1 MTSETEDRIIAQ
13 LDALLDVE
21 RCALLG
27 GDLSR
32 VGACVADKERLVQ
45 ALNETVVCQYELSA
59 LQAKMIRNQGLLD
72 GALQGIRS
80 VAERIASYREIRK
93 SMDTYDGQ
101 GRKHTIPGEVTR
113 TVHKRA

>member
-1 MTSETEDRIIAQ
+1 MINETEDRIIAL
-13 LDALLDVE
+13 LDALLDDE
-21 RCALLG
+21 RAALLG
-27 GDLSR
+27 GDLGR
-32 VGACVADKERLVQ
+32 VGTCVPEKERLVQ
-45 ALNETVVCQYELSA
+45 ALNDKMDRRQDLGA

-80 VAERIASYREIRK
+80 VAARIASYREIRK

-101 GRKHTIPGEVTR
+101 GRKHTIPGEVMR